1 VLPSI
6 GELAEVSVALPAQAV
21 LPVVS
26 NASLQRV
33 DGRLGVWVVDKDQL
47 NFVPVKTGVS
57 DLEGQVQILQ
67 GLIGGERVVVY
78 SHNALKASS
87 RIKVVESIAG
97 VKP

>member
-1 VLPSI
+1 M
-6 GELAEVSVALPAQAV
+6 VSVAVPAQKL

-33 DGRLGVWVVDKDQL
+33 DGRLGVWVIDNDQL
-47 NFVPVKTGVS
+47 KFVPVKTGIS
-57 DLEGQVQILQ
+57 DLEGQVQIFQ

-78 SHNALKASS
+78 SHKALKASS
-87 RIKVVESIAG
+87 RIKVVQSIAG